1 MATTRNKVL
10 CPDAVPAHTA
20 YSVREFC
27 CLHGIGRST
36 FYALLAA
43 GLGPR
48 TFKVGA
54 RTLISAEAAEEWRRT
69 REGRAA

>member
-1 MATTRNKVL
+1 MTRRNFP
-10 CPDAVPAHTA
+10 CPDNIPERSA

-36 FYALLAA
+36 FYALLAE
-43 GLGPR
+43 GQGPR

-54 RTLISAEAAEEWRRT
+54 RTLISAEAAEEWRKS
-69 REGRAA
+69 REGSAA